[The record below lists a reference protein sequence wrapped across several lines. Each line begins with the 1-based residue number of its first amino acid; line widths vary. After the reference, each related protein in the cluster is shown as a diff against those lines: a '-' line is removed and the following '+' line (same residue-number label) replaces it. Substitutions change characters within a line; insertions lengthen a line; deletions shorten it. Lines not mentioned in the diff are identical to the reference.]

1 MLRHAWS
8 RDYNYCPCGPL
19 GDSARAL
26 SLCAEPYRTIAGGE
40 RTLKSGPTALC
51 GGYKTAKLRALGH
64 EIHARF
70 RDGWER
76 SMAKIRISSTELVW
90 IFHQRL
96 EAFYDCPPEV
106 PIAIVPDNGSWMA
119 VMSAKVRTRYPHWAR
134 RVEGIQKR
142 LREIY
147 VLKD

>member
-1 MLRHAWS
+1 MCLSKTERSGSVKAV
-8 RDYNYCPCGPL
+8 RVAQLKGAALLPFADVYKPA
-19 GDSARAL
+19 DS
-26 SLCAEPYRTIAGGE
+26 GE
-40 RTLKSGPTALC
+40 AVIR
-51 GGYKTAKLRALGH
+51 
-64 EIHARF
+64 ARF

-90 IFHQRL
+90 VFHQGR

-106 PIAIVPDNGSWMA
+106 PIAIVPDDGSWMA

-134 RVEGIQKR
+134 RVEGIQKQ